1 MKKVLLALGFTAIAT
16 SAQAITVGN
25 LALNTYG
32 STMFIG
38 TNDVINTSTGTFGQL
53 SATAS
58 TTLKFT
64 FLGNEAANIN
74 TLLFNDLAVPG
85 SVTATGT
92 VAINDSFLLNT
103 GSGVVNF
110 GFRDG
115 ITALNTINPQFNI
128 VFFENVDS
136 LTDESGNPFAFLVGY
151 NDNDSIDADFDD
163 YVVGISELTVVPVP
177 AALPLM
183 ASGLGLFGLS
193 RRRNKAKAA
202 K

>member
-1 MKKVLLALGFTAIAT
+1 MKKALLALGFTAITT

-32 STMFIG
+32 SAMFNG
-38 TNDVINTSTGTFGQL
+38 TNDVINTSTGTYGQL

-74 TLLFNDLAVPG
+74 TLLFNGLVVPD
-85 SVTATGT
+85 SATDT
-92 VAINDSFLLNT
+92 VVINDSFLLNT

-115 ITALNTINPQFNI
+115 ITALNTTNPEFNI
-128 VFFENVDS
+128 VYFENVDS
-136 LTDESGNPFAFLVGY
+136 LTDDSGNLFAFLVGY

-163 YVVGISELTVVPVP
+163 YVLGISEVTVVPVP

-183 ASGLGLFGLS
+183 ASALGAFGIA
-193 RRRNKAKAA
+193 RRSNRAKVG
-202 K
+202 

>member
-1 MKKVLLALGFTAIAT
+1 MKKALLALGFTAIAT

-32 STMFIG
+32 SAMFIG
-38 TNDVINTSTGTFGQL
+38 TNNVINTSTGTYGQL
-53 SATAS
+53 SATAG

-74 TLLFNDLAVPG
+74 TLLFNDLVVPD
-85 SVTATGT
+85 SATDT
-92 VAINDSFLLNT
+92 VVINKSFLLNT

-115 ITALNTINPQFNI
+115 ITALNTTNPEFNI
-128 VFFENVDS
+128 VYFENVDS
-136 LTDESGNPFAFLVGY
+136 LTDESGNLFAFLVGY

-163 YVVGISELTVVPVP
+163 YVVGISEVTVVPVP
-177 AALPLM
+177 AAFPLM
-183 ASGLGLFGLS
+183 ASAFGAFGIA
-193 RRRNKAKAA
+193 RRSNRAKVG
-202 K
+202 